1 MLVPI
6 ESKLQIYVDFAAR
19 QRLQNTSA
27 RPKEKRKLK
36 FKRHGVNVKDDND
49 CIHPPNVRLT
59 YVGRYNFYLLRETI
73 GRGNVP
79 VKSKLQHP
87 PGHTP
92 GI

>member
-36 FKRHGVNVKDDND
+36 FKRHGANIEDDND
-49 CIHPPNVRLT
+49 FIHSANVRPT
-59 YVGRYNFYLLRETI
+59 CVG
-73 GRGNVP
+73 P
-79 VKSKLQHP
+79 V
-87 PGHTP
+87 
-92 GI
+92 